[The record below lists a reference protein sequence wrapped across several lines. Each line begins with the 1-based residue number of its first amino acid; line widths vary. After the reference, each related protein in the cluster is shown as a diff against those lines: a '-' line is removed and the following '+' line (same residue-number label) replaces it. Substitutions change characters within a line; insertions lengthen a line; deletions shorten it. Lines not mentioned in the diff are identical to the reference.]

1 LNGGQFV
8 SATLTFLDDEGD
20 IDLRIKD
27 STDTALEYSSS
38 SSDNEAAAHGTDVNG
53 TFYINARL
61 FADAGSVT
69 GNTYDMEI
77 EVGTIPTSEADCTD
91 DIDNDFDGDE
101 DCADDDCASL
111 PACEEDCSDGIDND
125 GDFDTDCADDECASL
140 PQCIEDCGDGVDND
154 GDFRTDCADSECALD
169 SQCVEDCVDGI
180 DNDSDGDTDCEDAY
194 CASDAACEC
203 ATDPFEPNNGADV
216 AATLGLGTTNSNLSV
231 CSNDEDW
238 YSFSAS
244 GVITAALTFSDVE
257 GDVDA
262 RLYDAAAFASGFDPD
277 NLPSSSLGYGTSV
290 SDDETITYDSTG
302 ATTPPSGD
310 YVLRVYLY
318 SDDDSTN
325 CVTCAWGNTYGLNVT
340 ATP

>member
-1 LNGGQFV
+1 MTPGTYTGLVSCPSDEDYFSIALNGGQFV
-8 SATLTFLDDEGD
+8 SATVTFSDDEGD
-20 IDLRIKD
+20 IDLRLKD
-27 STDTALEYSSS
+27 STDTVLVYGSS
-38 SSDNEAAAHGTDVNG
+38 SSDNEVAAHGTDVSG

-61 FADAGSVT
+61 VSDAGSVT

-77 EVGTIPTSEADCTD
+77 EVGAIPTSEADCTD
-91 DIDNDFDGDE
+91 DVDNDFDGDE
-101 DCADDDCASL
+101 DCADDDCAS
-111 PACEEDCSDGIDND
+111 
-125 GDFDTDCADDECASL
+125 
-140 PQCIEDCGDGVDND
+140 
-154 GDFRTDCADSECALD
+154 
-169 SQCVEDCVDGI
+169 
-180 DNDSDGDTDCEDAY
+180 
-194 CASDAACEC
+194 DAACQC

-231 CSNDEDW
+231 CSNDDDW

-257 GDVDA
+257 GDVDV
-262 RLYDAAAFASGFDPD
+262 RLYDAAEFATGFDPD
-277 NLPSSSLGYGTSV
+277 NLPSSTLGYGTSV

-318 SDDDSTN
+318 ADDDSTN
-325 CVTCAWGNTYGLNVT
+325 CVTCAWGNTYGLTVT